1 MNILWKEE
9 QMNLKSIEY
18 FLAAAE
24 EMNIKSGGTAVYQP
38 AGAEQPPEAVRGGV
52 RGSPV

>member
-1 MNILWKEE
+1 MNTLWKEE

-24 EMNIKSGGTAVYQP
+24 EMNITRAP
-38 AGAEQPPEAVRGGV
+38 AG
-52 RGSPV
+52 